1 MINLVPVEKTF
12 YLMGGGKKY
21 YYLEVK
27 QTAPLEFENL
37 CRLIADRSG
46 ASPFTVEMV
55 VNEIVD
61 VMIENI
67 EIGRGVR
74 LGNLGT
80 ILPVVSSQVADKE
93 EDLSISSVRKLR
105 LLFKPSLR
113 IKKALKEMRMKVKRD
128 YYAKYKAEKENKAE

>member
-1 MINLVPVEKTF
+1 MINLVPVEKTL
-12 YLMGGGKKY
+12 YLTGSGKKAF
-21 YYLEVK
+21 YLEVD
-27 QTAPLEFENL
+27 QTEPLEFESL
-37 CRLIADRSG
+37 CQLIGDRSG